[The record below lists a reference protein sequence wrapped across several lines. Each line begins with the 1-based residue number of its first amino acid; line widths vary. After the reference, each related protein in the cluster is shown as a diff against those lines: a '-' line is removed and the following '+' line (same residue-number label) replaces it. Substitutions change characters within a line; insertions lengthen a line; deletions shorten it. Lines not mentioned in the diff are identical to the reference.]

1 MKRDINNASDFRKF
15 AICLQ
20 MQGAENNINNDKNNR
35 KYLYNTYYMPEGILS
50 VLCVLIHLILMIASQ
65 VRLNL

>member
-1 MKRDINNASDFRKF
+1 
-15 AICLQ
+15 
-20 MQGAENNINNDKNNR
+20 MQGTENNINNDKNNR